1 MSSYQATVSWKL
13 RPGESFGER
22 RYSRD
27 HIWTFDGGLEIAASA
42 SPHVVPPPL
51 SSPEHVDPEE
61 AFIAAI
67 ASCHM
72 LWFLHLIAI
81 KGFKVASY
89 TDTAVGNMGRN
100 EQKRMA
106 ITAVTLRPAIVFD
119 GPQPDASML
128 AGLHAEAHEKC
139 FIANSVT
146 SKITI
151 QPLQPLE

>member
-1 MSSYQATVSWKL
+1 MTSYQATVAWKL
-13 RPGESFGER
+13 QPGESYP

-27 HIWTFDGGLEIAASA
+27 HSWSFDGGLTIAASA

-51 SSPEHVDPEE
+51 STPAHVDPEE

-72 LWFLHLIAI
+72 LWFLHLAANA
-81 KGFKVASY
+81 GFKITSY
-89 TDTAVGNMGRN
+89 ADTAVGVMGRN

-106 ITAVTLRPAIVFD
+106 ITEVTLRPAAVFD
-119 GPQPDASML
+119 GPAPDQVML
-128 AGLHAEAHEKC
+128 AHLHEQAHEKC

-146 SKITI
+146 SKITV
-151 QPLQPLE
+151 QPA

>member
-1 MSSYQATVSWKL
+1 MSSYQATVSWEL
-13 RPGESFGER
+13 PAGQSHP

-27 HIWTFDGGLEIAASA
+27 HNWSFDGGLTIAASA

-51 SSPEHVDPEE
+51 STPAHIDPEE

-72 LWFLHLIAI
+72 LWFLHLAGSA
-81 KGFKVASY
+81 GFKVTSY
-89 TDTAVGNMGRN
+89 ADTAVGTMARN

-106 ITAVTLRPAIVFD
+106 ITEVILRPRIIFD
-119 GPQPDASML
+119 GTAPDPVAL
-128 AGLHAEAHEKC
+128 AQLHEQAHEKC
-139 FIANSVT
+139 FIANSVS

-151 QPLQPLE
+151 QSA

>member
-1 MSSYQATVSWKL
+1 MATYQATVSWKL
-13 RPGESFGER
+13 QAGESFP

-27 HIWTFDGGLEIAASA
+27 HSWSFDGGLTIPASA

-51 SSPEHVDPEE
+51 SSPGHVDPEE

-72 LWFLHLIAI
+72 LWFLHLAANA
-81 KGFKVASY
+81 GFRAASY
-89 TDTAVGNMGRN
+89 ADTAVGNMGRN

-106 ITAVTLRPAIVFD
+106 ITEVILRPAVIFD
-119 GPQPDASML
+119 GPAPDAAML
-128 AGLHAEAHEKC
+128 SQLHEQAHEKC

-146 SKITI
+146 SKITV
-151 QPLQPLE
+151 QPA